1 MKEEQP
7 FGMGSEGNIQSA
19 HRLDSLGHAKQ
30 ILHTEKN
37 FLLTYFSAFALLL
50 GVFTRF

>member
-7 FGMGSEGNIQSA
+7 FGMGSEGNIQSE
-19 HRLDSLGHAKQ
+19 HRMDILGNAKQ